1 MKRKL
6 EQELSAW
13 KERHSGRA
21 LLVNGARQVGKT
33 YILQE
38 FGKSHFQNMVYV
50 NLETNLT
57 AASYFDGN
65 LSPEKILRYLEV
77 SCGEAILP
85 GQTLVFLDEI
95 QSCERALTSLKYFC
109 EETPEYYIVAAGS
122 LLGVAIHR
130 EHYSFPVGKVD
141 TISLYPLDFEEYL
154 WARKKISIKKLLR
167 I

>member
-65 LSPEKILRYLEV
+65 LSPN
-77 SCGEAILP
+77 
-85 GQTLVFLDEI
+85 
-95 QSCERALTSLKYFC
+95 
-109 EETPEYYIVAAGS
+109 
-122 LLGVAIHR
+122 
-130 EHYSFPVGKVD
+130 
-141 TISLYPLDFEEYL
+141 
-154 WARKKISIKKLLR
+154 KKIR
-167 I
+167 INTEKHG